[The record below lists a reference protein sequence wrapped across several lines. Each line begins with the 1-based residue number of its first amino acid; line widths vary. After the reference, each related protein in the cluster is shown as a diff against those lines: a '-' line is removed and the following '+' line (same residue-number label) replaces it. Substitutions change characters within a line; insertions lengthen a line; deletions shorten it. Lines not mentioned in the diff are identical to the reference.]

1 MSFLEGFLISGVS
14 FCCVYVCAASGGSSP
29 NKKGKSGKKPR
40 RRTGKKK
47 GEEGEREE
55 AGEETDEGDMEGEEV
70 DYMSRSSS
78 ESEEEFQVVTL
89 PPPHT
94 HTHCVVEMFG
104 VVVVVSVRKPWLYNF
119 GLKGWVFR

>member
-40 RRTGKKK
+40 RRTGKKR
-47 GEEGEREE
+47 GEEGEGEE
-55 AGEETDEGDMEGEEV
+55 AGEEV